1 MIIYLQMIESDEDK
15 SKFEQLYIMY
25 KGLMFHV
32 AMKILKNEFDAEDA
46 VHQAFLSLIENLKKI
61 SDVKCPKTRA
71 YIVIITERKAID
83 IIRSRSKLV
92 DMEFW
97 ESTYGIEIPLPG
109 DHGLADAMA
118 RLPAAYRDIL
128 LLRYYN
134 GYSVREISS
143 MLHQGIFN
151 RKHFFSGIVGIYAKT
166 IIAVLIAIYQR
177 KSVRYPR
184 RLITDV
190 IYFIIFAIEK
200 IDRYALV
207 DFFYPLEGALS
218 CLYINCQPCAD
229 RQNRHN

>member
-97 ESTYGIEIPLPG
+97 ESTYGIEIAAVGGNVVMHNGINMSVPEGSYYMLGDNADDSYDSRYWDDPFVPVTTVVAKVWLPIG
-109 DHGLADAMA
+109 S
-118 RLPAAYRDIL
+118 R
-128 LLRYYN
+128 
-134 GYSVREISS
+134 
-143 MLHQGIFN
+143 
-151 RKHFFSGIVGIYAKT
+151 
-166 IIAVLIAIYQR
+166 
-177 KSVRYPR
+177 
-184 RLITDV
+184 
-190 IYFIIFAIEK
+190 
-200 IDRYALV
+200 
-207 DFFYPLEGALS
+207 
-218 CLYINCQPCAD
+218 
-229 RQNRHN
+229 